1 LSPFNLAASVGL
13 AIPNTDLAQSTLPTR
28 LLRMISI
35 KEVPVDN
42 FRRMR
47 VVVIGAGFSGLYLSI
62 RIPEWLRNVDLVT
75 YEQNA
80 GVGGTWWMNRYPG
93 CACDIPCKPL
103 EDVGQRD

>member
-1 LSPFNLAASVGL
+1 M
-13 AIPNTDLAQSTLPTR
+13 TST
-28 LLRMISI
+28 
-35 KEVPVDN
+35 KEEPVDN

-47 VVVIGAGFSGLYLSI
+47 VVVIGAGYSGLYMSI

-93 CACDIPCKPL
+93 CACDIPCELLIQKL
-103 EDVGQRD
+103 DSVLADWH

>member
-1 LSPFNLAASVGL
+1 M
-13 AIPNTDLAQSTLPTR
+13 T
-28 LLRMISI
+28 SI

-47 VVVIGAGFSGLYLSI
+47 VIVIGAGFSGLYLSI

-80 GVGGTWWMNRYPG
+80 GVGGTWKTNRYPG

-103 EDVGQRD
+103 EDIGQQD

>member
-1 LSPFNLAASVGL
+1 MTF
-13 AIPNTDLAQSTLPTR
+13 
-28 LLRMISI
+28 I
-35 KEVPVDN
+35 KEEPVDN

-47 VVVIGAGFSGLYLSI
+47 VVVIGAGYSGIYMSI

-93 CACDIPCKPL
+93 CACHIPCKL
-103 EDVGQRD
+103 LVQDMAR